1 MDTDR
6 GVTCSFTAGRGIPR
20 RVVLGHL
27 AGAGIA
33 AGLLAGWPSTY
44 GRAQST
50 HASRLDQWNSFLL
63 SDAETRIGY
72 ATTSESGVPMLTYDG
87 PFGSHRFEGNEIV
100 VEESA
105 LGRLVT
111 VDLGGFPD
119 QGNLTLTLL
128 LPAFNPVDAD
138 DPPATFTTLAILK
151 WVISTIAGPPRK
163 GALEAY
169 DGVPLVGTAELLY
182 Y

>member
-1 MDTDR
+1 VETDR
-6 GVTCSFTAGRGIPR
+6 TSDRSSAFTVGISRRAALGR
-20 RVVLGHL
+20 L
-27 AGAGIA
+27 AWAGIA
-33 AGLLAGWPSTY
+33 AGLLTGWPRKY
-44 GRAQST
+44 ARAQST
-50 HASRLDQWNSFLL
+50 PASGLDQWNTFRL

-72 ATTSESGVPMLTYDG
+72 ATTSEIGVPMLTYDG
-87 PFGSHRFEGNEIV
+87 PFGSHRFEADEIV

-138 DPPATFTTLAILK
+138 DPPATFATLAILK
-151 WVISTIAGPPRK
+151 WVISTIAGPPRE
-163 GALEAY
+163 GALEEY
-169 DGVPLVGTAELLY
+169 DVVPLEGTAELLY